1 LGRVEGRRLH
11 DGVANSPQLPHRP
24 PQPHAGVQAGGA
36 GAGRPDALTGKFDTD
51 EFPDTYASNLRG
63 LIAAKQAGTAAPVVE
78 KQAPAPLTVDL
89 MAALQASINAAKAR
103 QGGQPVAVAEQLI
116 AEKAAE
122 ASSAA
127 KFAIN

>member
-1 LGRVEGRRLH
+1 
-11 DGVANSPQLPHRP
+11 
-24 PQPHAGVQAGGA
+24 
-36 GAGRPDALTGKFDTD
+36 
-51 EFPDTYASNLRG
+51 
-63 LIAAKQAGTAAPVVE
+63 VVE